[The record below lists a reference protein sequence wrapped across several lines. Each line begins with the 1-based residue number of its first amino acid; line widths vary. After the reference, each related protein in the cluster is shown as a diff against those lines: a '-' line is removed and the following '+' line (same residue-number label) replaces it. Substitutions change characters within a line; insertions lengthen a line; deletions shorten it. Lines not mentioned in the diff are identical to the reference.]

1 MAIKKT
7 AAKKTTVKPVAA
19 KKPAVKVPRAS
30 AKPAVKAPRPTRR
43 TVIATELAPKA
54 IGPYS
59 QGIRANGFVFCAG
72 QTPIDPE
79 TSKLI
84 DGDVSAQTRRVLQNL
99 GAILDAAGTSL
110 SKVVKTTVF
119 LTDMANFKAMNEV
132 YAEFFPV
139 NPPARSTFAVAGLP
153 LGASVEIECIALE

>member
-19 KKPAVKVPRAS
+19 KKPAVK
-30 AKPAVKAPRPTRR
+30 APRPTRR
-43 TVIATELAPKA
+43 TVIATELAPRA

-84 DGDVSAQTRRVLQNL
+84 DGDVGAQTRRVLQNL
-99 GAILDAAGTSL
+99 GAVLDAAGTSL

>member
-1 MAIKKT
+1 MAVKTMAVKATKKP
-7 AAKKTTVKPVAA
+7 AAKKLAA
-19 KKPAVKVPRAS
+19 KVAV
-30 AKPAVKAPRPTRR
+30 RPTKR

-59 QGIRANGFVFCAG
+59 QGIRADGFVFCAG

-79 TSKLI
+79 TGKLI
-84 DGDVSAQTRRVLQNL
+84 DGDISAQTRRVLRNL
-99 GAILDAAGTSL
+99 AAILDAAGTAL

-132 YAEFFPV
+132 YAEFFPI

>member
-1 MAIKKT
+1 MAVKKA
-7 AAKKTTVKPVAA
+7 AAKKVVA
-19 KKPAVKVPRAS
+19 KKPAVKSPRAT
-30 AKPAVKAPRPTRR
+30 KR

-72 QTPIDPE
+72 QTPIDPA
-79 TSKLI
+79 TSKLVE
-84 DGDVSAQTRRVLQNL
+84 GDIAAQTRRVLQNL
-99 GAILDAAGTSL
+99 GAVLEAAGTSL

-132 YAEFFPV
+132 YAEFFPEH
-139 NPPARSTFAVAGLP
+139 PPARSTFAVAGLP